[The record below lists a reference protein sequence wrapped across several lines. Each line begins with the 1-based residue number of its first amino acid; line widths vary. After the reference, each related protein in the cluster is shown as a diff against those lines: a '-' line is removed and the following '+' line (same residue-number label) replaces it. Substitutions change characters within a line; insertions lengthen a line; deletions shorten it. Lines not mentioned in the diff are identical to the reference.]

1 MDPKQNID
9 PIAARLDETLRSPAI
24 PPQIRDWG
32 KRLLDHLRRPV
43 RIVVTGVPGS
53 GKSSLINMMLS
64 QNVLGASAGI
74 PVIDIAYGPEPRVL
88 FELED
93 GRSVESPGLLADF
106 RVPERVIRARQE
118 LPDPSLRGQCYRELG
133 LGQAPEI
140 GRRILAAAMKDAD
153 IVLWCTNSFGE
164 IEQSLWRAVPDEVKD
179 HSFLVVTRADRQMMW
194 GVLSKTIATLEP
206 VVSEEFLGLYPV
218 ATLQGLSA
226 LTAGSEPDMALWH
239 SSGGKS
245 LCAEIATQV
254 ASGRAADLD
263 QAQAFL
269 AQFADAAAR
278 AEAAPRPA
286 PAAPAQPAPVA
297 APATDRADS
306 AVAQAIVPGPINMA
320 ATAAGGMVAASSQPG
335 GTAATDVL
343 DNAVQI
349 LTRSGRDLLR
359 EIAGDDA
366 VDTDAVLERCAATIG
381 ALSLHF
387 QDSLTDDPALQL
399 AQDNVR
405 EGEEMLMLFQ
415 LERGEDAALD
425 AVTLLLQLRKES
437 AMRETA

>member
-1 MDPKQNID
+1 MDPQQKID
-9 PIAARLDETLRSPAI
+9 PVASRLDETLCSRAI

-64 QNVLGASAGI
+64 RNVLGASTAI

-106 RVPERVIRARQE
+106 RVPEKVIRARQE

-140 GRRILAAAMKDAD
+140 GRRILSAAMKDAD

-206 VVSEEFLGLYPV
+206 IVSEEFLGLYPV

-245 LCAEIATQV
+245 LCAEVATQV
-254 ASGRAADLD
+254 ASGRTADLD

-269 AQFADAAAR
+269 SQFADAAGQGEDAPQPEPFGLPPLSAPTVSEDNTAER
-278 AEAAPRPA
+278 PLEAASIDASAEPA
-286 PAAPAQPAPVA
+286 S
-297 APATDRADS
+297 T
-306 AVAQAIVPGPINMA
+306 
-320 ATAAGGMVAASSQPG
+320 MVAANTQPG
-335 GTAATDVL
+335 GSAATEVL
-343 DNAVQI
+343 DSAVQI

-359 EIAGDDA
+359 EIDGDGA

-381 ALSLHF
+381 ALSAHL
-387 QDSLTDDPALQL
+387 QDGIIDDPALHL
-399 AQDNVR
+399 AQDSAR

-437 AMRETA
+437 AIRETA